1 MQNIKSAKVVRLED
15 LISYDMKISS
25 PPMIFLLINETMKNP
40 RSSVLDIAEIINKDQ
55 GLTSRILKMA
65 NSPLYGFPSKIETIT
80 QAISILGTQ
89 QINDLVLATTV
100 LSLFKG
106 IPEELIDLESFWNH
120 SIACGIS
127 ARVIATFRREPN
139 VERFFVAGVLHD
151 IGRLILYTK
160 MPELSTELL
169 ERYRERE
176 RLLYMFEQE
185 VIGFDHGD
193 IGGLLSEKWK
203 LPLSTKEMVQF
214 HHRPSLSTSFPTETA
229 NIHLADILVHAMELG
244 SSGERFVPPLDK
256 KAWDCIGIAPSI
268 FPSLMSKIDEQF
280 NETIKTLKMKDD

>member
-1 MQNIKSAKVVRLED
+1 MQNIKSTKIVRLED

-40 RSSVLDIAEIINKDQ
+40 KSSVLDIAEIINKDQ
-55 GLTSRILKMA
+55 GLTARLLKMA
-65 NSPLYGFPSKIETIT
+65 NSPLYGFPYKIETIT

-89 QINDLVLATTV
+89 QINDLILATTV

-127 ARVIATFRREPN
+127 ARIIATFRREPN
-139 VERFFVAGVLHD
+139 LERFFVAGILHD

-169 ERYRERE
+169 EKYREGE
-176 RLLYMFEQE
+176 GLLYMVEQE
-185 VIGFDHGD
+185 IIGFDHGD
-193 IGGLLSEKWK
+193 IGGLLAEKWK

-214 HHRPSLSTSFPTETA
+214 HHRPYVSTHFPTETA
-229 NIHLADILVHAMELG
+229 IIHLADILAHAMELG

-256 KAWDCIGIAPSI
+256 KAWECIGIAPSV
-268 FPSLMSKIDEQF
+268 FPSVMGKIEEQF
-280 NETIKTLKMKDD
+280 NETIKTLEIRN